1 MLGIVYDLP
10 GCKPNA
16 RLNLSYPILSVE
28 NSVTWVIL
36 AGGMGDMVKVLHVDR
51 EVSFGN
57 RHSKTSTPKGF
68 EKIIAPYYRVLACKW
83 FMMSNGI
90 ESANV
95 VTKIPISSNQYL
107 FQDFTRIL
115 LTGFMVNHSKQS
127 KDRHRQACFHD

>member
-57 RHSKTSTPKGF
+57 RHSK
-68 EKIIAPYYRVLACKW
+68 RVRRKVLKK
-83 FMMSNGI
+83 S
-90 ESANV
+90 SR
-95 VTKIPISSNQYL
+95 PITEYWHVSGS
-107 FQDFTRIL
+107 
-115 LTGFMVNHSKQS
+115 
-127 KDRHRQACFHD
+127 